1 MKYSK
6 NIIATVL
13 ICAVASTFAF
23 AATKSPTFKLDDKTI
38 KCKIENGEIWVRVPK
53 NFVMGTLVNETARQ
67 ESNKEYPSY
76 KSIIHKYSLKL
87 EKATAKLINE
97 LRREAQSNTKGT
109 SRLYRIYSKKNSK
122 LYQIYSEGS
131 SAIYRFYQ
139 NHSSGRYSEYSDNK
153 DDLYDFFTDK
163 RDELYDIYTDIRDED

>member
-13 ICAVASTFAF
+13 ICAVASTVGF
-23 AATKSPTFKLDDKTI
+23 AAIKAPTFKLDDKTI
-38 KCKIENGEIWVRVPK
+38 KCKIENGEIWVRIPK
-53 NFVMGTLVNETARQ
+53 NFVMGTLVNESARQ

-109 SRLYRIYSKKNSK
+109 SGLYRIYSKKSSK
-122 LYQIYSEGS
+122 LYHIYSEGS
-131 SAIYRFYQ
+131 SAMYRFYQ
-139 NHSSGRYSEYSDNK
+139 NHSSGRYSEYSDNN
-153 DDLYDFFTDK
+153 
-163 RDELYDIYTDIRDED
+163 DELYQLYEDKNEELSDAYTDICNEY

>member
-6 NIIATVL
+6 NIIVTVL
-13 ICAVASTFAF
+13 ICVVASTVAF
-23 AATKSPTFKLDDKTI
+23 AAAKAPNFKLDDKTI

-67 ESNKEYPSY
+67 KSNKEYPSY

-109 SRLYRIYSKKNSK
+109 SGLYRIYSKKSSK

-131 SAIYRFYQ
+131 SAMYRFYQ

-163 RDELYDIYTDIRDED
+163 CDELYDVYTDIRDED